1 MGQVRARKLSEMRVP
16 KKQANPIDIQV
27 GNRVR
32 IRRMLIGMSQERL
45 GDLLGLT
52 FQQVQKYEKGVNRIG
67 AGRLF
72 EVARILNVPIDF
84 FYEGL
89 GGAAGQPG
97 MGDSESAPVM
107 EFVSSGEG
115 LQLSLAFMKIKD
127 AKVRKRVLDL
137 VKSLA
142 EEEEQKKRAA
152 ERINKLRNLS
162 FNMNSAEANGEYD
175 NVPAYV
181 RRNME
186 LFGNTLTSVEQFYSK
201 YTVKKDENDETQI
214 STINTF
220 LDGKKPD

>member
-1 MGQVRARKLSEMRVP
+1 MP

-72 EVARILNVPIDF
+72 EVSRILNVPIDF
-84 FYEGL
+84 FYEGVST
-89 GGAAGQPG
+89 QPG
-97 MGDSESAPVM
+97 AGELESAPPVM

-142 EEEEQKKRAA
+142 EEEEQK
-152 ERINKLRNLS
+152 S
-162 FNMNSAEANGEYD
+162 
-175 NVPAYV
+175 
-181 RRNME
+181 
-186 LFGNTLTSVEQFYSK
+186 
-201 YTVKKDENDETQI
+201 
-214 STINTF
+214 
-220 LDGKKPD
+220 

>member
-1 MGQVRARKLSEMRVP
+1 MP
-16 KKQANPIDIQV
+16 KKQANPIDVQV

-72 EVARILNVPIDF
+72 EVSRILNVPIDF
-84 FYEGL
+84 FYEGV
-89 GGAAGQPG
+89 ASI
-97 MGDSESAPVM
+97 GDERSGLREGESAPPVM

-127 AKVRKRVLDL
+127 VKVRKRVLDL

-142 EEEEQKKRAA
+142 EEDAQK
-152 ERINKLRNLS
+152 
-162 FNMNSAEANGEYD
+162 D
-175 NVPAYV
+175 
-181 RRNME
+181 
-186 LFGNTLTSVEQFYSK
+186 
-201 YTVKKDENDETQI
+201 
-214 STINTF
+214 
-220 LDGKKPD
+220 

>member
-1 MGQVRARKLSEMRVP
+1 MP

-72 EVARILNVPIDF
+72 EVSRILNVPIDF
-84 FYEGL
+84 FYEGVST
-89 GGAAGQPG
+89 QPG
-97 MGDSESAPVM
+97 ASEPEGAPPVM

-142 EEEEQKKRAA
+142 EEEAQK
-152 ERINKLRNLS
+152 
-162 FNMNSAEANGEYD
+162 
-175 NVPAYV
+175 
-181 RRNME
+181 
-186 LFGNTLTSVEQFYSK
+186 Q
-201 YTVKKDENDETQI
+201 
-214 STINTF
+214 
-220 LDGKKPD
+220 

>member
-1 MGQVRARKLSEMRVP
+1 MP
-16 KKQANPIDIQV
+16 KKQANPIDVQV

-72 EVARILNVPIDF
+72 EVARILNVPVNF

-89 GGAAGQPG
+89 ATTDQPG
-97 MGDSESAPVM
+97 MSSAEAAAPPVM

-127 AKVRKRVLDL
+127 TKVRKRVLDL

-142 EEEEQKKRAA
+142 EEEEQK
-152 ERINKLRNLS
+152 S
-162 FNMNSAEANGEYD
+162 
-175 NVPAYV
+175 
-181 RRNME
+181 
-186 LFGNTLTSVEQFYSK
+186 
-201 YTVKKDENDETQI
+201 
-214 STINTF
+214 
-220 LDGKKPD
+220 

>member
-1 MGQVRARKLSEMRVP
+1 MP
-16 KKQANPIDIQV
+16 KKQANPIDVQV

-72 EVARILNVPIDF
+72 EMSRILNVPVDF
-84 FYEGL
+84 FYEGVSAAPL
-89 GGAAGQPG
+89 GTGEGNG
-97 MGDSESAPVM
+97 APVM

-142 EEEEQKKRAA
+142 EEEEQK
-152 ERINKLRNLS
+152 S
-162 FNMNSAEANGEYD
+162 
-175 NVPAYV
+175 
-181 RRNME
+181 
-186 LFGNTLTSVEQFYSK
+186 
-201 YTVKKDENDETQI
+201 
-214 STINTF
+214 
-220 LDGKKPD
+220 

>member
-1 MGQVRARKLSEMRVP
+1 MCLRGAIDEASSSQQKARSDMP
-16 KKQANPIDIQV
+16 KKQANPIDVQV

-72 EVARILNVPIDF
+72 EVSRILNVPVDF

-89 GGAAGQPG
+89 SGAAGQPG
-97 MGDSESAPVM
+97 ASENESAPVM

-142 EEEEQKKRAA
+142 EEEAQK
-152 ERINKLRNLS
+152 
-162 FNMNSAEANGEYD
+162 D
-175 NVPAYV
+175 
-181 RRNME
+181 
-186 LFGNTLTSVEQFYSK
+186 
-201 YTVKKDENDETQI
+201 
-214 STINTF
+214 
-220 LDGKKPD
+220 

>member
-1 MGQVRARKLSEMRVP
+1 MRKMRPSFRPQKQLEKRVP
-16 KKQANPIDIQV
+16 KKQANPIDVQV

-72 EVARILNVPIDF
+72 EMSRILNVPVDF
-84 FYEGL
+84 FYEGVN
-89 GGAAGQPG
+89 AAPAHPGEEGQGP
-97 MGDSESAPVM
+97 PVM

-142 EEEEQKKRAA
+142 EEEAA
-152 ERINKLRNLS
+152 K
-162 FNMNSAEANGEYD
+162 
-175 NVPAYV
+175 V
-181 RRNME
+181 
-186 LFGNTLTSVEQFYSK
+186 
-201 YTVKKDENDETQI
+201 
-214 STINTF
+214 
-220 LDGKKPD
+220 

>member
-1 MGQVRARKLSEMRVP
+1 MP

-32 IRRMLIGMSQERL
+32 IRRMLIGMSQEKL

-72 EVARILNVPIDF
+72 EISRILNVPIDF
-84 FYEGL
+84 FYEGVAAQL
-89 GGAAGQPG
+89 AGTEPEGAP
-97 MGDSESAPVM
+97 PVM

-142 EEEEQKKRAA
+142 EEEEQK
-152 ERINKLRNLS
+152 S
-162 FNMNSAEANGEYD
+162 
-175 NVPAYV
+175 
-181 RRNME
+181 
-186 LFGNTLTSVEQFYSK
+186 
-201 YTVKKDENDETQI
+201 
-214 STINTF
+214 
-220 LDGKKPD
+220 